1 MIVFFP
7 CFAMEEQM
15 HIDVNRYVYLITTIT
30 ALGGFLFGFDTSV
43 IADIHHQASHQL
55 HLSSWQWSKIV
66 SGSVLGC
73 VFGIP
78 ISGLFA
84 DNISRRLLL
93 QLVAFGFILGTALCA
108 NAHTFMTLLSGRFLI
123 GICIGVASY
132 ITPLFIAEVAPA
144 AFRGRM
150 VLLNGLALTFGQAAA
165 YLMGYLLHDLWPFS
179 WRIILWLGAIPALS
193 LMIGMH
199 YVPHSPRWIFKC
211 FGEAKARQALQ
222 ALRTSAEEIELELAE
237 MRQCVAVGQKRPH
250 RLLKAPIIYVLIVGV
265 VLGLFQQFSG
275 INAILYYGP
284 LIFTDAGFTPY
295 KNALFATFCLG
306 TVNFVFTA
314 LTLLSVDRLGR
325 RPLLICGTALATI
338 ALFTT
343 SLLFNTSFFGH
354 KYIVLLSFAIYVMGY
369 CISLGSLFWVII
381 AEIYPLDIRARAMSI
396 ATVAQWSGNFI
407 VAISFLEIYQHLGA
421 HNTLAIFSLL
431 CLFACIF
438 CYRFIPET
446 AGVSLEKI
454 EDNLLAR
461 RSLRSLGQPFKH
473 PLPREELV

>member
-1 MIVFFP
+1 
-7 CFAMEEQM
+7 M
-15 HIDVNRYVYLITTIT
+15 HIEVNRYLYLTATIA

-43 IADIHHQASHQL
+43 IADIHDQASHQL
-55 HLSSWQWSKIV
+55 NLSQWQWSKIV
-66 SGSVLGC
+66 SSSVLGC

-78 ISGLFA
+78 LSGVFA
-84 DNISRRLLL
+84 DQISRRLLL
-93 QLVAFGFILGTALCA
+93 QLMAFGFILGTALSA
-108 NAHTFMTLLSGRFLI
+108 QAQTFETLLTGRFLI

-132 ITPLFIAEVAPA
+132 ITPLFIAELAPA
-144 AFRGRM
+144 TYRGRM

-165 YLMGYLLHDLWPFS
+165 YLIGYLLHDLWPFS
-179 WRIILWLGAIPALS
+179 WRIILWLGAVPAFL

-199 YVPHSPRWIFKC
+199 FIPHSPRWIFKR
-211 FGEAKARQALQ
+211 FGEEPTRQALLK
-222 ALRTSAEEIELELAE
+222 LRTSANEIQMELAE
-237 MRQCVAVGQKRPH
+237 MRQSSLVRQTQTL
-250 RLLKAPIIYVLIVGV
+250 RLLKAPILYVLIMGI

-314 LTLLSVDRLGR
+314 ITLIYVDRLGR
-325 RPLLICGTALATI
+325 RPLLLSGTALAAI
-338 ALFTT
+338 ALLIT

-354 KYIVLLSFAIYVMGY
+354 KYVLLLSFAIYIMGY
-369 CISLGSLFWVII
+369 CVSVGSLFWVII

-407 VAISFLEIYQHLGA
+407 VAISFLQIYQSIGP

-431 CLFACIF
+431 CVLTCIF
-438 CYRFIPET
+438 CYWFIPET
-446 AGVSLEKI
+446 SGISLEKI
-454 EDNLLAR
+454 EQNLLAGNP
-461 RSLRSLGQPFKH
+461 LRSLGQPFKQ
-473 PLPREELV
+473 LLSREEFL